1 MAVTMPLPLHPHA
14 SAAPTPFDRAF
25 WDGETSLAVL
35 AQVGKIVLLYLLL
48 RFVLRKI
55 VDKIVLPILAR
66 PAEAVDTESAARL
79 KTLAGLLNSILGY
92 TLTFVLGIMLLR
104 AFHLDPVPL
113 LTTASVAGLAVGFGA
128 QKLVKD
134 VISGFFILLEN
145 QYAVGDY
152 VSVNTVTGTVEQVGM
167 RITQVRDDAGR
178 LYTLANGDIN
188 QVCNQSRGAVA
199 VFLDVGIAPSSD
211 VTRATQIIN
220 DAGREIVKSQPDLG
234 FDTPPAVQGL
244 GAMDGARLTLRVS
257 CPVNAPAKLTQ
268 AQDALRAL
276 IRQKLTDAQIAL
288 A

>member
-66 PAEAVDTESAARL
+66 PAEAVDTESAARI

-92 TLTFVLGIMLLR
+92 TLTFVLSIMLLR

-220 DAGREIVKSQPDLG
+220 DAGRDIVKSQPALG

-276 IRQKLTDAQIAL
+276 IRQTLTDAQIPL

>member
-1 MAVTMPLPLHPHA
+1 MPFSLHPRP

-35 AQVGKIVLLYLLL
+35 AQVGKIVVLYLLL

-55 VDKIVLPILAR
+55 VDKIVLPIITR
-66 PAEAVDTESAARL
+66 GGKSVDAESAARIH
-79 KTLAGLLNSILGY
+79 TLAGLLNSIVGY
-92 TLTFVLGIMLLR
+92 TLTFVFGIMLLR

-152 VSVNTVTGTVEQVGM
+152 LTVNGVTGTVEQVGM
-167 RITQVRDDAGR
+167 RITQIRDDAGR
-178 LYTLANGDIN
+178 LYTLANGDIA
-188 QVCNQSRGAVA
+188 QVCNQSRGTVA
-199 VFLDVGIAPSSD
+199 GFLDVGIAPASD
-211 VTRATQIIN
+211 VAQATQVIN
-220 DAGREIVKSQPDLG
+220 SAGEDILKSQPDLG
-234 FDTPPAVQGL
+234 FDIAPAVRGL
-244 GAMDGARLTLRVS
+244 GAMDGVRLTLRVS
-257 CPVNAPAKLTQ
+257 CPVHAPANLAA

-276 IRQKLTDAQIAL
+276 IRQKLTEAQIPL

>member
-1 MAVTMPLPLHPHA
+1 MAVTMPFSLHPRP

-35 AQVGKIVLLYLLL
+35 AQVGKIVVLYLLL

-55 VDKIVLPILAR
+55 VDKIVLPIITR
-66 PAEAVDTESAARL
+66 GGKSVDAESAARIH
-79 KTLAGLLNSILGY
+79 TLAGLLNSIVGY
-92 TLTFVLGIMLLR
+92 TLTFVFGIMLLR

-152 VSVNTVTGTVEQVGM
+152 LTVNGVTGTVEQVGM
-167 RITQVRDDAGR
+167 RITQIRDDAGR
-178 LYTLANGDIN
+178 LYTLANGDIA
-188 QVCNQSRGAVA
+188 QVCNQSRGTVA
-199 VFLDVGIAPSSD
+199 GFLDVGIAPASD
-211 VTRATQIIN
+211 VAQATQVIN
-220 DAGREIVKSQPDLG
+220 SAGEDILKSQPDLG
-234 FDTPPAVQGL
+234 FDIAPAVRGL
-244 GAMDGARLTLRVS
+244 GAMDGVRLTLRVS
-257 CPVNAPAKLTQ
+257 CPVHAPANLAA

-276 IRQKLTDAQIAL
+276 IRQKLTEAQIPL

>member
-1 MAVTMPLPLHPHA
+1 MAVTMPLSPHPRPA
-14 SAAPTPFDRAF
+14 LGPTPFDRAF

-35 AQVGKIVLLYLLL
+35 AQVGKIVLLYLVL
-48 RFVLRKI
+48 RFVLHKI
-55 VDKIVLPILAR
+55 VSKIVLPIIAR
-66 PAEAVDTESAARL
+66 SGETVDPDSAARI
-79 KTLAGLLNSILGY
+79 KTLAGLLNSIVGY
-92 TLTFVLGIMLLR
+92 TLSFVFGIMLLR

-152 VSVNTVTGTVEQVGM
+152 VVINTVTGTVEQVGM
-167 RITQVRDDAGR
+167 RITQIRDDAGR
-178 LYTLANGDIN
+178 LYTLANGDIG

-199 VFLDVGIAPSSD
+199 ALLEIGIAAAAD
-211 VTRATQIIN
+211 VSHATQVIN
-220 DAGREIVKSQPDLG
+220 DAGAEIIKAQPDLG
-234 FDTPPAVQGL
+234 FASPPSVQGL
-244 GAMDGARLTLRVS
+244 GAMDGARLALRVS
-257 CPVNAPAKLTQ
+257 CPVNAPARLTQ

-276 IRQKLTDAQIAL
+276 IRQKLTDAQIPL

>member
-276 IRQKLTDAQIAL
+276 IRQTLTDAQIPL